1 MIEETA
7 RVIAIDE
14 NGQLLLEAQTTTA
27 CSACEAKQ
35 GCGTSVLSKWVG
47 RKFTRFQV
55 PNTVG
60 ARVGDEVVVGL
71 AEEAML
77 KGSVL
82 VYLLPLLAMIGF
94 ALLAEGLISAEA
106 GSRDLIV
113 LVAAIAGFALTLAIA
128 RRLLASGSNRRRLT
142 PVVLRKNIAAS

>member
-7 RVIAIDE
+7 RVIAIE
-14 NGQLLLEAQTTTA
+14 GSQLLLEAETRAA
-27 CSACEAKQ
+27 CNACAARQ

-47 RKFTRFQV
+47 RKFTRFQA
-55 PNTVG
+55 PNTVN

-94 ALLAEGLISAEA
+94 ALLADGLVSTDTASRELLVLISA
-106 GSRDLIV
+106 V
-113 LVAAIAGFALTLAIA
+113 AGFVLMLIFSRWFLAT
-128 RRLLASGSNRRRLT
+128 SSNRSRLT
-142 PVVLRKNIAAS
+142 PVVLRKNIA

>member
-7 RVIAIDE
+7 RVIAIE
-14 NGQLLLEAQTTTA
+14 NNQLLLEAETRAA
-27 CSACEAKQ
+27 CNACAARQ

-47 RKFTRFQV
+47 RKFTRFQA
-55 PNTVG
+55 PNTVN

-94 ALLAEGLISAEA
+94 ALLADSLVSNDTA
-106 GSRDLIV
+106 SRDLLV
-113 LVAAIAGFALTLAIA
+113 LVSAVAGFALMLFISRWFLSTN
-128 RRLLASGSNRRRLT
+128 SNKSKLT
-142 PVVLRKNIAAS
+142 PVVLRKNIA

>member
-7 RVIAIDE
+7 RVIAIE
-14 NGQLLLEAQTTTA
+14 NGQLLLEAQTTAA
-27 CSACEAKQ
+27 CNACAVKT

-47 RKFTRFQV
+47 RKFTRFQA
-55 PNTVG
+55 PNTVN

-71 AEEAML
+71 AETAML
-77 KGSVL
+77 QGSVL

-94 ALLAEGLISAEA
+94 ALLADTLVSPEIA
-106 GSRDLIV
+106 SRDLIV
-113 LVAAIAGFALTLAIA
+113 LVSAVAGFALTLILA
-128 RRLLASGSNRRRLT
+128 RRLLSSSNYTSKLS

>member
-7 RVIAIDE
+7 RVIGIED
-14 NGQLLLEAQTTTA
+14 NQLLLEAQTKTA
-27 CSACEAKQ
+27 CNACEVKQ
-35 GCGTSVLSKWVG
+35 GCGTSVMSKIVG
-47 RKFTRFQV
+47 RKFTHFRA
-55 PNTVG
+55 PNTVN

-77 KGSVL
+77 KGSVM

-94 ALLAEGLISAEA
+94 ALLADVLLAA
-106 GSRDLIV
+106 DAAARDLLV
-113 LVAAIAGFALTLAIA
+113 LGSGLFGFVAMLVIS
-128 RRLLASGSNRRRLT
+128 RRLLSSDANRSKLN

>member
-7 RVIAIDE
+7 RVIAIE
-14 NGQLLLEAQTTTA
+14 NGQLWLEAQTTSA

-55 PNTVG
+55 PNTVN

-94 ALLAEGLISAEA
+94 ALLAESLIAAEA
-106 GSRDLIV
+106 GARDLMV
-113 LVAAIAGFALTLAIA
+113 LVSAIVGFALTLAIA
-128 RRLLASGSNRRRLT
+128 RRLLASSSNRSKLT

>member
-1 MIEETA
+1 MIEEKA
-7 RVIAIDE
+7 RVIAIE
-14 NGQLLLEAQTTTA
+14 NNQLLLEAETRTA
-27 CSACEAKQ
+27 CNACAAKQ

-47 RKFTRFQV
+47 RKFTRFQA
-55 PNTVG
+55 PNTVN

-94 ALLAEGLISAEA
+94 ALLADGLISADTA
-106 GSRDLIV
+106 SRDLLV
-113 LVAAIAGFALTLAIA
+113 LVSAVAGFALMLYIS
-128 RRLLASGSNRRRLT
+128 RWFLSSNSNKSKLT
-142 PVVLRKNIAAS
+142 PVVLRKNIA

>member
-7 RVIAIDE
+7 RVVAIE
-14 NGQLLLEAQTTTA
+14 NDQLLLEAETRAA
-27 CSACEAKQ
+27 CNACAARQ

-47 RKFTRFQV
+47 RKFTRFQAT
-55 PNTVG
+55 NTVN

-77 KGSVL
+77 RGSVF

-94 ALLAEGLISAEA
+94 ALLADGMISTDTA
-106 GSRDLIV
+106 SRDLLV
-113 LVAAIAGFALTLAIA
+113 LVSALGGFALMLFIS
-128 RRLLASGSNRRRLT
+128 RRFLSTNSNRSKLT
-142 PVVLRKNIAAS
+142 PVVLRKNIA

>member
-7 RVIAIDE
+7 RVIAIE
-14 NGQLLLEAQTTTA
+14 NNQLLLEAETGAA
-27 CSACEAKQ
+27 CNACAARQ

-47 RKFTRFQV
+47 RKFTRFQA
-55 PNTVG
+55 PNTVN

-77 KGSVL
+77 KGSVF

-94 ALLAEGLISAEA
+94 ALLADSLISTDTGLRDLLVLISA
-106 GSRDLIV
+106 V
-113 LVAAIAGFALTLAIA
+113 AGFGLMLFISRWFLSTNSS
-128 RRLLASGSNRRRLT
+128 RSKLT
-142 PVVLRKNIAAS
+142 PVVLRKNIA

>member
-7 RVIAIDE
+7 RVIAIE
-14 NGQLLLEAQTTTA
+14 NNQLLLEAETRAA
-27 CSACEAKQ
+27 CNACAARQ

-47 RKFTRFQV
+47 RKFTRFQA
-55 PNTVG
+55 PNTVN

-82 VYLLPLLAMIGF
+82 VYLLPLLVMIGS
-94 ALLAEGLISAEA
+94 ALLADGLISTDTA
-106 GSRDLIV
+106 SRDLLV
-113 LVAAIAGFALTLAIA
+113 LVSAVAGFALMLFISRWFLATNSY
-128 RRLLASGSNRRRLT
+128 RSKLT
-142 PVVLRKNIAAS
+142 PVVLRKNIA

>member
-7 RVIAIDE
+7 RVIAIE
-14 NGQLLLEAQTTTA
+14 GNQLLLEAETRAA
-27 CSACEAKQ
+27 CNACAAKQ

-47 RKFTRFQV
+47 RKFTRFQA
-55 PNTVG
+55 PNTVN
-60 ARVGDEVVVGL
+60 ARVGDSVVVGL

-94 ALLAEGLISAEA
+94 ALLADGLVSTDTASRELLVLIS
-106 GSRDLIV
+106 
-113 LVAAIAGFALTLAIA
+113 AIAGFVLMLIFSRWFLAT
-128 RRLLASGSNRRRLT
+128 GSSRSRLT
-142 PVVLRKNIAAS
+142 PVVLRKNIA

>member
-7 RVIAIDE
+7 RVIAIAD
-14 NGQLLLEAQTTTA
+14 GQLLLEAQTTTA

-55 PNTVG
+55 PNTVN

-94 ALLAEGLISAEA
+94 ALLAESLISAEA
-106 GSRDLIV
+106 GSRDLMV
-113 LVAAIAGFALTLAIA
+113 LVAAIVGFALTLAFA
-128 RRLLASGSNRRRLT
+128 RRLLASSSNRRRLT

>member
-7 RVIAIDE
+7 RVIAIE
-14 NGQLLLEAQTTTA
+14 NNQLLLEAETRAA
-27 CSACEAKQ
+27 CNACAAKQ

-47 RKFTRFQV
+47 RKFTRFQA
-55 PNTVG
+55 PNTVN

-77 KGSVL
+77 KGSVF

-94 ALLAEGLISAEA
+94 ALLADGLLSADTASRDLLVLISA
-106 GSRDLIV
+106 V
-113 LVAAIAGFALTLAIA
+113 AGFALMLFISRWFLSTN
-128 RRLLASGSNRRRLT
+128 SNRSKLT
-142 PVVLRKNIAAS
+142 PVVLRKNIA

>member
-7 RVIAIDE
+7 RVIAIE
-14 NGQLLLEAQTTTA
+14 NGQLLLEAQTRTA
-27 CSACEAKQ
+27 CGACEAKQ

-55 PNTVG
+55 PNTIN

-71 AEEAML
+71 AEAAML

-94 ALLAEGLISAEA
+94 ALLAESLIAADA
-106 GSRDLIV
+106 GSRDLMV
-113 LVAAIAGFALTLAIA
+113 LVAAVVGFALTLAFA
-128 RRLLASGSNRRRLT
+128 RRLLASSRLRSKLT

>member
-7 RVIAIDE
+7 RVIAIE
-14 NGQLLLEAQTTTA
+14 NNQLLLEAETRAA
-27 CSACEAKQ
+27 CNACAAKQ

-47 RKFTRFQV
+47 RKFTRFQA
-55 PNTVG
+55 PNTVN

-77 KGSVL
+77 KGSVF

-94 ALLAEGLISAEA
+94 ALLADSLVSANTA
-106 GSRDLIV
+106 SRDLLV
-113 LVAAIAGFALTLAIA
+113 LVSAVAGFALMLIIS
-128 RRLLASGSNRRRLT
+128 RRFLSTNSNRSKLT
-142 PVVLRKNIAAS
+142 PVVLRKNIA